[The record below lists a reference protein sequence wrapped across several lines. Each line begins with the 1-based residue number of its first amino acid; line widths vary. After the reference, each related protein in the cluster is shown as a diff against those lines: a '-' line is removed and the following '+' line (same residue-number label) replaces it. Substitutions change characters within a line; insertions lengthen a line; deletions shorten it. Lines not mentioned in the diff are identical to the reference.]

1 MNGIDE
7 KNPVTKLDL
16 QLDLGPE
23 PDTRQSRST
32 CQEGGVPV
40 SEGPGSDSAVS
51 YPPKVV
57 GDPPFDGVDL
67 SR

>member
-1 MNGIDE
+1 MNGLDE

-40 SEGPGSDSAVS
+40 SEGPGSGGAI
-51 YPPKVV
+51 
-57 GDPPFDGVDL
+57 GD
-67 SR
+67 